1 MSAVFNPS
9 PAQNRRPVWQ
19 RVAIIVVIV
28 LLLSGSLAAA
38 CGWLILNGYLWF
50 NMPTFS
56 RYPVQGLDISAHQG
70 EINWKSVATEPW
82 SFVYIKA
89 TEGGDFKDP
98 AFARNWEQSRRVGL
112 RRGAYH
118 FFTFCRPGLDQA
130 RNFIQSV
137 PHESDSLPPVV
148 DLEFGGNCSKRPS
161 TQQLLAEVQP
171 FLDALEKHYGKKPV
185 VYATDTFAKT
195 HLAKRELSNY
205 PLWYRD
211 ILREPREIVGRSWLF
226 WQFSNRRRVEG
237 ITGFVDANV
246 FAGSPS
252 QFNAWLGQGLVK
264 KSFQL
269 ED

>member
-1 MSAVFNPS
+1 MNAILKSSPS
-9 PAQNRRPVWQ
+9 QNKQNFWKRL
-19 RVAIIVVIV
+19 IIS
-28 LLLSGSLAAA
+28 LLLAGVLFGFLAAA
-38 CGWLILNGYLWF
+38 CAWLILNGYLWF
-50 NMPTFS
+50 NMPPLS
-56 RYPVQGLDISAHQG
+56 RYPIQGLDISAHQG
-70 EINWKSVATEPW
+70 EINWSSVAAEPW

-98 AFARNWEQSRRVGL
+98 AFARNWEQSRRAGL

-130 RNFIQSV
+130 RNYIQSV
-137 PHESDSLPPVV
+137 PLESDSLPPVV

-161 TQQLLAEVQP
+161 TQELLTEVQP
-171 FLDALEKHYGKKPV
+171 FLDALEKHYGKRPV

-195 HLAKRELSNY
+195 HLAKGELNTY

-211 ILREPREIVGRSWLF
+211 ILREPKQIVGRSWLF
-226 WQFSNRRRVEG
+226 WQFSNRRRVKG

-252 QFNAWLGQGLVK
+252 QFNTWLGQGPSK
-264 KSFQL
+264 N
-269 ED
+269 